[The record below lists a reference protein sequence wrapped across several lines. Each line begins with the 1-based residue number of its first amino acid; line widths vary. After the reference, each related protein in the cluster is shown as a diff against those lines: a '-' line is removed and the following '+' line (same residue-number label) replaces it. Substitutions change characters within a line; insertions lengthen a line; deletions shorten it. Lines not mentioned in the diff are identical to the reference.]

1 MAVGLDL
8 ATVDPLAHLVGLGRQ
23 GPQQR
28 ALDLLEHIAPRAL
41 ALGERGVV
49 VLGDP
54 AGDRGAQGRHVGE
67 HLVAQGGYHVGRRR
81 PDLVLGARLV
91 PRAPDPRRDHG
102 GAVVR
107 GELLVGRVQDRLPGP
122 GVGGDAG
129 PQVVG
134 DDAGRRA
141 SQEGEGVHVAQQP
154 CILLHVERRL
164 DVAVPAEREAGHEQV
179 HLPDLAGR
187 GVHEPHRGPRP
198 VDLHV
203 PAGLVPDATHHV
215 AGHRVL
221 PVALAEPIV
230 GHRRRPG
237 LGALV
242 RVLSMQQLERDAG
255 PRELAVDACP
265 VRVGVHRPG
274 VAPAGEQ
281 QRVGGLLGHPLDVLP
296 GDAPLPRGLEHVL
309 DTVLRDVGGAG
320 DRVLRQPVHRPQS
333 QDLPGPNPS
342 RHVEPPRSLDCMAAR
357 A

>member
-1 MAVGLDL
+1 ML
-8 ATVDPLAHLVGLGRQ
+8 PIH
-23 GPQQR
+23 
-28 ALDLLEHIAPRAL
+28 
-41 ALGERGVV
+41 
-49 VLGDP
+49 
-54 AGDRGAQGRHVGE
+54 
-67 HLVAQGGYHVGRRR
+67 
-81 PDLVLGARLV
+81 
-91 PRAPDPRRDHG
+91 
-102 GAVVR
+102 

-203 PAGLVPDATHHV
+203 PARLVPDAAHHV
-215 AGHRVL
+215 ARHRVL
-221 PVALAEPIV
+221 AVALAEPVV
-230 GHRRRPG
+230 GHRRRAG
-237 LGALV
+237 LRAPVGIL
-242 RVLSMQQLERDAG
+242 RVQELERDAG

-265 VRVGVHRPG
+265 VGVGVHRPG

-296 GDAPLPRGLEHVL
+296 GDAPLPRGFQHVL
-309 DTVLRDVGGAG
+309 DAVLRDVGGAG
-320 DRVLRQPVHRPQS
+320 DRVLRKPVHRPQP
-333 QDLPGPNPS
+333 QDLPGPDPS

>member
-1 MAVGLDL
+1 MLR
-8 ATVDPLAHLVGLGRQ
+8 DP
-23 GPQQR
+23 P
-28 ALDLLEHIAPRAL
+28 
-41 ALGERGVV
+41 
-49 VLGDP
+49 GD
-54 AGDRGAQGRHVGE
+54 GGAEGHHVGE
-67 HLVAQGGYHVGRRR
+67 HLVAKRRYHVGRGG

-91 PRAPDPRRDHG
+91 AGPPDPRRDHG

-203 PAGLVPDATHHV
+203 PARLVPDAAHHV
-215 AGHRVL
+215 ARHRVL
-221 PVALAEPIV
+221 AVALAEPVV
-230 GHRRRPG
+230 GHRRRAG
-237 LGALV
+237 LRAPVGIL
-242 RVLSMQQLERDAG
+242 RVQELERDAG

-265 VRVGVHRPG
+265 VGVGVHRPG

-296 GDAPLPRGLEHVL
+296 GDAPLPRGFQHVL
-309 DTVLRDVGGAG
+309 DAVLRDVGGAG
-320 DRVLRQPVHRPQS
+320 DRVLRKPVHRPQP
-333 QDLPGPNPS
+333 QDLPGPDPS